1 MLTYEKINW
10 KNIKSF
16 LSLEIT
22 SEQKELMSTSHL
34 QTLWN
39 SFRIGYSEL
48 YLIKHENDTVGYVL
62 LYPCPR
68 INKYNV
74 GRLYIDKNHQ
84 RKGYGKQALLWAI
97 EKLKEKGAPRILL
110 SVHPDNIVARKLYE
124 SVGFNYTELCW
135 GNELVMKY
143 MCTEKNRL
151 EKNNSI
157 TTYNLCNR

>member
-1 MLTYEKINW
+1 MLTYEKIDL

-16 LSLEIT
+16 LSLDIT

-34 QTLWN
+34 RTLWD

-48 YLIKHENDTVGYVL
+48 YLIKNEKDTVGYIL
-62 LYPCPR
+62 LYPCPK
-68 INKYNV
+68 IMKYNV

-84 RKGYGKQALLWAI
+84 KKGYGKQALLWAI
-97 EKLKEKGAPRILL
+97 EKFKDKGAPRILL
-110 SVHPDNIVARKLYE
+110 SVHPDNVAARKLYE

-143 MCTEKNRL
+143 ICGEKTDL
-151 EKNNSI
+151 
-157 TTYNLCNR
+157 